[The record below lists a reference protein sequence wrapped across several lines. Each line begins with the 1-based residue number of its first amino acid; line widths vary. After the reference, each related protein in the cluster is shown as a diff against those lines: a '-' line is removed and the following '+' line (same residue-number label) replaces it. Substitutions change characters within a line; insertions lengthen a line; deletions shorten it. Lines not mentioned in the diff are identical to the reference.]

1 MKRILILLALAC
13 ASAMQLRAQFF
24 HNTYKELSS
33 APRAQ
38 LINTEEIQGHD
49 DLDSLCYLRAYTFRM
64 PYSSKSDKNKID
76 KLIERIQS
84 QFESASKNLNS
95 YCSIAP
101 LNNGCQIKSRR
112 VAHFFKKDEQEF
124 IIGGPGRCYMSM
136 RCQDTGNPSYR
147 TAEGMEWWLYKEGG
161 KEEVRFKVFILHGL
175 MGKSLSNTLSINFAS
190 SYTVFDTNIKILQK
204 LTHWSDLWK
213 EAQELLSVNI
223 NKYLI
228 NTLQLKLDASQY
240 VTLFHTFNDVPGY
253 YACIIRNQRD
263 KEYMPLSKLAN
274 IYPKLN
280 VFCVTWTEH
289 GDAECRKK
297 AEETSSP
304 CYFML
309 QVYLDD

>member
-64 PYSSKSDKNKID
+64 PYSNKSDKNKID

-190 SYTVFDTNIKILQK
+190 SYTVFDTNIKILQPTGPTCGK
-204 LTHWSDLWK
+204 RLKSCSLSTSTSTSLTRCNSSSMPRNMSLFST
-213 EAQELLSVNI
+213 LSMMCQAI
-223 NKYLI
+223 MP
-228 NTLQLKLDASQY
+228 A
-240 VTLFHTFNDVPGY
+240 LF
-253 YACIIRNQRD
+253 A
-263 KEYMPLSKLAN
+263 
-274 IYPKLN
+274 
-280 VFCVTWTEH
+280 
-289 GDAECRKK
+289 
-297 AEETSSP
+297 TSATRSICP
-304 CYFML
+304 FPS
-309 QVYLDD
+309 

>member
-24 HNTYKELSS
+24 HKAYKELSS
-33 APRAQ
+33 APQAQ

-84 QFESASKNLNS
+84 QFESASRNLNS
-95 YCSIAP
+95 YSSIAP

-161 KEEVRFKVFILHGL
+161 KEEVR
-175 MGKSLSNTLSINFAS
+175 
-190 SYTVFDTNIKILQK
+190 
-204 LTHWSDLWK
+204 
-213 EAQELLSVNI
+213 
-223 NKYLI
+223 
-228 NTLQLKLDASQY
+228 
-240 VTLFHTFNDVPGY
+240 
-253 YACIIRNQRD
+253 
-263 KEYMPLSKLAN
+263 
-274 IYPKLN
+274 
-280 VFCVTWTEH
+280 
-289 GDAECRKK
+289 
-297 AEETSSP
+297 
-304 CYFML
+304 
-309 QVYLDD
+309 

>member
-1 MKRILILLALAC
+1 
-13 ASAMQLRAQFF
+13 
-24 HNTYKELSS
+24 
-33 APRAQ
+33 
-38 LINTEEIQGHD
+38 
-49 DLDSLCYLRAYTFRM
+49 M
-64 PYSSKSDKNKID
+64 PYSNKSDKNNID

-95 YCSIAP
+95 YSSIAP

-124 IIGGPGRCYMSM
+124 IIGGPGHCYMSM

-147 TAEGMEWWLYKEGG
+147 TAEGMEWWLYKEGR

-175 MGKSLSNTLSINFAS
+175 MGKSLSSTLPINFAS
-190 SYTVFDTNIKILQK
+190 SSTVFDTNIKILQK
-204 LTHWSDLWK
+204 LTHWSNQQK
-213 EAQELLSVNI
+213 EAQELLSVAI

-240 VTLFHTFNDVPGY
+240 VTLFNTFNNVPGY

-297 AEETSSP
+297 AEETSAP

-309 QVYLDD
+309 EVCLDD

>member
-1 MKRILILLALAC
+1 
-13 ASAMQLRAQFF
+13 
-24 HNTYKELSS
+24 
-33 APRAQ
+33 
-38 LINTEEIQGHD
+38 
-49 DLDSLCYLRAYTFRM
+49 
-64 PYSSKSDKNKID
+64 
-76 KLIERIQS
+76 
-84 QFESASKNLNS
+84 
-95 YCSIAP
+95 
-101 LNNGCQIKSRR
+101 
-112 VAHFFKKDEQEF
+112 
-124 IIGGPGRCYMSM
+124 MSM

-147 TAEGMEWWLYKEGG
+147 TAEGMEWWLYKEGR

-175 MGKSLSNTLSINFAS
+175 MGKSLSSALSINFAS
-190 SYTVFDTNIKILQK
+190 SSSVFDTNIKILQK
-204 LTHWSDLWK
+204 LTHWSDQRK
-213 EAQELLSVNI
+213 EAQELLSVTI

-240 VTLFHTFNDVPGY
+240 VTLFQTFNDVPGY

-297 AEETSSP
+297 AEETSAP

-309 QVYLDD
+309 EVCLDD

>member
-24 HNTYKELSS
+24 HKAYKELSS
-33 APRAQ
+33 APQAQ

-95 YCSIAP
+95 YSSIAP

-147 TAEGMEWWLYKEGG
+147 TAEGMEWWLYKEGR

-175 MGKSLSNTLSINFAS
+175 MGKSLSNTLSINFANS
-190 SYTVFDTNIKILQK
+190 HTVFDTNIKILQK
-204 LTHWSDLWK
+204 LTHWSDQRK
-213 EAQELLSVNI
+213 EAQELLSVTI

-240 VTLFHTFNDVPGY
+240 VTLFH
-253 YACIIRNQRD
+253 
-263 KEYMPLSKLAN
+263 
-274 IYPKLN
+274 
-280 VFCVTWTEH
+280 
-289 GDAECRKK
+289 
-297 AEETSSP
+297 
-304 CYFML
+304 
-309 QVYLDD
+309 